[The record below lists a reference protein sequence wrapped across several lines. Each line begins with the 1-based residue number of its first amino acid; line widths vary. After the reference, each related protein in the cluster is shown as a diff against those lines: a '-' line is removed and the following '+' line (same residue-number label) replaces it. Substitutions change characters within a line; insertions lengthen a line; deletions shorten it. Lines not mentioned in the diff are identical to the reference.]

1 MSEVD
6 PRYGRV
12 AIIGLG
18 LIGSSICHAM
28 RRGKLAD
35 HVVGFSTTEATRKRA
50 LEIGFVDSVT
60 ASAAEAARDAD
71 LIILCAPV
79 GAYAKIA
86 AEIESALKVG
96 ATVTDAGS
104 VKNAVVRDV
113 GPYIPD
119 GVHFIPGHP
128 IAGTEQSGPDAG
140 FAELFD
146 GRWCILTPVPGTEN
160 QAVAKL
166 AAFWEGCGSK
176 VDFMEPKH
184 HDLVLAITSHLPHL
198 IAYNIVGTADD
209 METVTRSEVIK
220 YSAGGFRDFT
230 RLAASDPT
238 MWRDVCL
245 NNKDAILEMLGRFSE
260 DLSALQRSIRW
271 GDGDALFNLFTRTRE
286 VRRSIIDAGQENP
299 IPNFGRNPTHAKTS
313 DESDQ

>member
-1 MSEVD
+1 MSGVD

-35 HVVGFSTTEATRKRA
+35 HVVGFSTTEATRRRA
-50 LEIGFVDSVT
+50 LEIGFVDSVA

-79 GAYAKIA
+79 GAYGRIA
-86 AEIESALKVG
+86 AEIEPVLKVG
-96 ATVTDAGS
+96 TTVTDAGS

-146 GRWCILTPVPGTEN
+146 GRWCILTPVPGTDTE
-160 QAVAKL
+160 AVAKL

-271 GDGDALFNLFTRTRE
+271 GDGDALFNLFTRTRA
-286 VRRSIIDAGQENP
+286 VRRSIIDAGQETP
-299 IPNFGRNPTHAKTS
+299 APNFGRNPTHSTPSSK
-313 DESDQ
+313 DD